1 MAKILILGGGF
12 GGLTT
17 AEKLSASLG
26 SEHQITLVS
35 QFPEFIFYPALMH
48 VAFGNLEPD
57 DIKFDLRAKLHDLGV
72 RFVQGEVLSIDS
84 KHHSVKLYGDDF
96 SGDIYYDYLVIA
108 LGRRLATEKVGG
120 FFEYSHHLLGIKAAL
135 KFRKAIET
143 FERGAIIV
151 GMCPDA
157 RLPVPV
163 CETAF
168 GLAQKFADKIADKKV
183 SIRVVFPETVETAF
197 GGAKI
202 HREIEAEF
210 SKYKIEIVTNFPVDD
225 ISKTNISAGEKSLNY
240 DLLMMLPPF
249 RGQALIS
256 QLGTSADDSS
266 YAKVN
271 RFLQVEGLEQTY
283 AVGDITAFSG
293 PKFASLAVQQ
303 SDVVTKNILSELAG
317 GKLQSVYS
325 QEIATIIDEGGGD
338 SIYLHYGIWDD
349 SLYRLKTGSLW
360 DWAKYIH
367 ERFWQTAHPD

>member
-26 SEHQITLVS
+26 SKHQITLVS

-57 DIKFDLRAKLHDLGV
+57 DIKFDLRAKLHDVGV
-72 RFVQGEVLSIDS
+72 RFVQGEVLRIDS
-84 KHHSVKLYGDDF
+84 KHHSVKLYGNDF

-120 FFEYSHHLLGIKAAL
+120 FFEYAHHLLGIKAAL
-135 KFRKAIET
+135 KFRKAVET
-143 FERGAIIV
+143 FERGNIIV

-168 GLAQKFADKIADKKV
+168 GLAKKFADKIADKKV
-183 SIRVVFPETVETAF
+183 SISVVFPETVEDAF

-202 HREIEAEF
+202 HREIEAAF
-210 SKYKIEIVTNFPVDD
+210 AKHNIEIVTNFPVDD
-225 ISKTNISAGEKSLNY
+225 IAKTQISAGKKSLNF

-249 RGQALIS
+249 RGQAS
-256 QLGTSADDSS
+256 VSKLGTSADDSS
-266 YAKVN
+266 YARVN
-271 RFLQVEGLEQTY
+271 LFLQVEGLQQIY
-283 AVGDITAFSG
+283 AVGDITALSG
-293 PKFASLAVQQ
+293 PKFASMAVQQ
-303 SDVVTKNILSELAG
+303 SDVVAKNILSELAG
-317 GKLQSVYS
+317 KKPQSIYY
-325 QEIATIIDEGGGD
+325 QEIATIIDEGGAD

-360 DWAKYIH
+360 SWAKYIH
-367 ERFWQTAHPD
+367 ERFWQTAHLG